1 MNRMMKNKDMILSKL
16 DVIIRYTGK
25 TGDLT
30 IVEAEMV
37 GTCIDLLRMFG
48 LFDFQINM
56 LAEAWP
62 DADRHNFIAWQI
74 KTSYEELTGRFEKL
88 SA

>member
-1 MNRMMKNKDMILSKL
+1 MNRMIKNKKLILTKL

-25 TGDLT
+25 TGELT
-30 IVEAEMV
+30 VIEAEMV

-48 LFDFQINM
+48 LFDFQTNM

-62 DADRHNFIAWQI
+62 DPEKLNFIAWEI
-74 KTSYEELTGRFEKL
+74 KTSYESLMEGFEKL

>member
-1 MNRMMKNKDMILSKL
+1 MIKNKELILTKL

-25 TGDLT
+25 TGELT

-56 LAEAWP
+56 LADAWP
-62 DADRHNFIAWQI
+62 DAEKLNFIAWEI
-74 KTSYEELTGRFEKL
+74 KTSYENLMEGFEKL